1 MTEITPDRLAD
12 RLADEDDGIFVLDIR
27 PEEEYEAWHIPG
39 SENIPI
45 YDLLTEDPGAADPA
59 LSTLPRDAE
68 IVTVCAAG
76 VVSQKATDR
85 LRTIG
90 YDAKTLVDGMQGWS
104 RLHRRTPVGIDID
117 GTLVQVARPGTG
129 CLSHVLLSDG
139 EAAVYDPS
147 QYVSEYE
154 SIIDEYDA
162 DLVGVFDTHAHADHV
177 SGGRR
182 LRDDDGSP
190 IATRSRTT
198 FTPTT
203 PTGSTPQR

>member
-1 MTEITPDRLAD
+1 MSEITPDRLAD
-12 RLADEDDGIFVLDIR
+12 RLADEDDGIFILDIR
-27 PEEEYEAWHIPG
+27 PGEEYEAWHISG

-45 YDLLTEDPGAADPA
+45 YDLLTEDLRVADPA

-90 YDAKTLVDGMQGWS
+90 YDAKTLANGMQGWS
-104 RLHRRTPVGIDID
+104 RVHRHAPIEIDID
-117 GTLVQVARPGTG
+117 GTLVQVARPGKG

-139 EAAVYDPS
+139 EAAVYDHS
-147 QYVSEYE
+147 QYVSECE

-162 DLVGVFDTHAHADHV
+162 DLVAVGVSTPTHTPITF
-177 SGGRR
+177 RE
-182 LRDDDGSP
+182 DDGSP

-198 FTPTT
+198 VTPTT